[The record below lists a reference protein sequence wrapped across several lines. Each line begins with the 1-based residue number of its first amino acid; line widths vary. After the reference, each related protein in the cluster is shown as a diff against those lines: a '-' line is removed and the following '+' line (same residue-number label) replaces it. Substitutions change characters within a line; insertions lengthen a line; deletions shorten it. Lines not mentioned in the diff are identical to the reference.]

1 MGDAAGLYAAHP
13 FWVWMGLAAALLAVE
28 AAVGTQWLLWPAVS
42 AGVMALVTLFR
53 LPLGAM
59 GEVALFAALTLVTT
73 VTCRKLVGKVQAKGH
88 DLNDRSSRLVGAR
101 GDVVAPFV
109 EGQGRVFVDGAE
121 WPAELEGEAG
131 HGARVVVTAVKGSR
145 LKVRFS

>member
-1 MGDAAGLYAAHP
+1 MGDVAAFYAAHP
-13 FWVWMGLAAALLAVE
+13 FWVWMGVTAALLAVE

-42 AGVMALVTLFR
+42 AGVMALVTLLR
-53 LPLGAM
+53 LPIGPM
-59 GEVALFAALTLVTT
+59 GEVALFAGLTLVTT
-73 VTCRKLVGKVQAKGH
+73 VTCRRLLVRVQPGG
-88 DLNDRSSRLVGAR
+88 DDINDRSTRLIGVG

-109 EGQGRVFVDGAE
+109 EGRGRVFVDGAE

-131 HGARVVVTAVKGSR
+131 SGARIVVTAVKGAS